1 MRVTLREIG
10 GDASPGA
17 GDAPS
22 DTGAV
27 MRLAGGEVPAGARSV
42 TYRSRNGALLRIG
55 GVVCGAFDRKH
66 TTFALPPG
74 TRGTIELDVERRSLP
89 QTGLPPNDGP
99 YWRYLLATAEQRP
112 SRTIAFDTRAP
123 AHAGRSRDT
132 DDLRDV
138 RDDLSMVGHS
148 HLDVAW
154 LWTYDEAIRKAAR
167 TFATAVRQLEATP
180 SFVFTQTTP
189 QLYDDVAAAEPE
201 LFERMR
207 ALARDGRLDT
217 SGAALWVESDCN
229 VPSGESLLRQ
239 LIFGIA
245 YVEREFGTAPTVA
258 WLPDSFGFANT
269 LPTLL
274 RHAGIGAFGTTKL
287 GWNDTN
293 VFPHPRFLWEG
304 PDGSRV
310 VAANVQSIQG
320 GFAPRRVA
328 NARKRGDLLLVGYG
342 DGGGGVP
349 DDVLAQGVRRGP
361 FTTLGAWF
369 ATLADG
375 PLPVV
380 RDELYL
386 EQHRGVLTT
395 HRDIKIRNA
404 ALERALGEAE
414 LALAWAVVLRATPFF
429 VSEARKHIDRAW
441 QLTLRAQFH
450 DVLPGSA
457 ITQAYTSVREEY
469 ALAERLVDGVLRN
482 ARGALPAAPRREAVP
497 DVAPQP
503 GDAGYDLRNGR
514 IAARVAPDGTLCELR
529 LDGGPNLVSR
539 ALRLALYVDRPLLFD
554 AWNLDRGYRKRP
566 VRVRMT
572 GVCADADGVEIA
584 YAFGASAAVVRVSL
598 GAHAVAL
605 TVEIAVAWNE
615 RHRILRLESDLA
627 FAAERATFGSPHG
640 TMARSPRP
648 RSRRERA
655 RFEACGQRFARVE
668 HARGGVALLTPDSYG
683 WSVDTRRTTALGHS
697 LLRAPMWPDPDC
709 DRGEHHFRFALRP
722 FAELGLGA
730 LEAEWQ
736 TFANGSTAGVPM
748 FTSADPAVL
757 VVATKLADDG
767 DGIVVRAREC
777 DGAQRS
783 AAIRSAVRAHAVEA
797 VDARER
803 AVPSDLRFEGESFVA
818 SFRPFEVRTFR
829 VRVG

>member
-1 MRVTLREIG
+1 MRVALRERG
-10 GDASPGA
+10 GDTPPGD
-17 GDAPS
+17 DAIV
-22 DTGAV
+22 TLV
-27 MRLAGGEVPAGARSV
+27 GGEVPAGARSV

-66 TTFALPPG
+66 TTFALPPNV
-74 TRGTIELDVERRSLP
+74 RGTIELDVERRSLP
-89 QTGLPPNDGP
+89 QTGLPPRDGL
-99 YWRYLLATAEQRP
+99 WWKYLVSTAEQNP
-112 SRTIAFDTRAP
+112 SRTIAFDATPP
-123 AHAGRSRDT
+123 ADPPLGAST
-132 DDLRDV
+132 SLP
-138 RDDLSMVGHS
+138 MVGHS

-154 LWTYDEAIRKAAR
+154 LWTYDEAIRKSVR

-180 SFVFTQTTP
+180 SFVFAQTTP
-189 QLYDDVAAAEPE
+189 QLYDDVAAAEPA
-201 LFERMR
+201 LYERMR
-207 ALARDGRLDT
+207 ALARERRLDT
-217 SGAALWVESDCN
+217 SGAAFWVESDCN
-229 VPSGESLLRQ
+229 LPSGESLLRQ
-239 LIFGIA
+239 LVFGVG
-245 YVEREFGTAPTVA
+245 YVEREFGAAPTVA

-274 RHAGIGAFGTTKL
+274 RHVGIGAFGTTKL

-293 VFPHPRFLWEG
+293 VFPHPRFVWEG

-310 VAANVQSIQG
+310 IAANVRSIQG
-320 GFAPRRVA
+320 GFSARRVA
-328 NARKRGDLLLVGYG
+328 LACKRGDLLLVGYG

-349 DDVLAQGVRRGP
+349 DDVLAQGVERGP

-369 ATLADG
+369 ATLANG

-395 HRDIKIRNA
+395 HRDIKVRNA

-429 VSEARKHIDRAW
+429 VSEARKQIDRAW

-457 ITQAYTSVREEY
+457 ITQAYASVREDYE
-469 ALAERLVDGVLRN
+469 LAERLVDGVLRN
-482 ARGALPAAPRREAVP
+482 ARGALPSAARREAVP
-497 DVAPQP
+497 DVAPLP
-503 GDAGYDLRNGR
+503 DGADFALRNERVSAR
-514 IAARVAPDGTLCELR
+514 IAADGTLCELR
-529 LDGGPNLVSR
+529 LDGGPNLVKR
-539 ALRLALYVDRPLLFD
+539 ALRLALYADRPLLFD

-572 GVCADADGVEIA
+572 GVSADADGVEIA
-584 YAFGASAAVVRVSL
+584 YAFGASAAVVRISL
-598 GAHAVAL
+598 GARAVAL

-615 RHRILRLESDLA
+615 RHRILRLENDLA

-640 TMARSPRP
+640 TMQRSPRP

-683 WSVDTRRTTALGHS
+683 WSVATRGATTLGHS
-697 LLRAPMWPDPDC
+697 LLRGPMWPDPDC
-709 DRGEHHFRFALRP
+709 DRGEHRFRFALRP

-730 LEAEWQ
+730 LETEWQ
-736 TFANGSTAGVPM
+736 TFAHAETGGVPM
-748 FTSADPAVL
+748 FTSADAAVI
-757 VVATKLADDG
+757 VVATKPADDG

-777 DGAQRS
+777 EGAQRS
-783 AAIRSAVRAHAVEA
+783 VAIRSAVRAHAVEA

-803 AVPSDLRFEGESFVA
+803 PIDESELRFEDESFVA
-818 SFRPFEVRTFR
+818 SFRPFEVRSFR